1 MTQVC
6 HIAHKYSEHVVTY
19 RTSHT
24 NIYIYSLN
32 KTSMFQLK
40 INGVLSSVSE
50 SGPSLVDVINNRK
63 IAPSITFWFR
73 LFLIISVLWLI
84 FMKINILEGRFIYY
98 EQAGRLSN
106 VWNIEKWLT
115 LCNS

>member
-50 SGPSLVDVINNRK
+50 SGPS
-63 IAPSITFWFR
+63 
-73 LFLIISVLWLI
+73 
-84 FMKINILEGRFIYY
+84 
-98 EQAGRLSN
+98 
-106 VWNIEKWLT
+106 
-115 LCNS
+115 